1 MNSKKIL
8 LDKFREN
15 QSKSIDASDL
25 RIFVEA
31 MYDEFLL
38 MSDVLDR
45 DDVIGD
51 KQVSS
56 ISQVTGIRDDL
67 STLEQN
73 VTDMA
78 VTFAPKAEV
87 YSKDE
92 ADLEFV
98 SAQEINGPMGCYS
111 KQESYSK
118 QFIAANYFLKTEVFA
133 MFQALE
139 ARIIDLENK

>member
-31 MYDEFLL
+31 IYDEFLL
-38 MSDVLDR
+38 MSDVIDR

-78 VTFAPKAEV
+78 VTFPAKADV
-87 YSKDE
+87 YSKTE
-92 ADLEFV
+92 ADVEFV
-98 SAQEINGPMGCYS
+98 SAQEITGPSGCYTKQETYS
-111 KQESYSK
+111 KQE
-118 QFIAANYFLKTEVFA
+118 IASNYVLNNDLLA
-133 MFQALE
+133 IIQDLE
-139 ARIIDLENK
+139 RRIIDLENK